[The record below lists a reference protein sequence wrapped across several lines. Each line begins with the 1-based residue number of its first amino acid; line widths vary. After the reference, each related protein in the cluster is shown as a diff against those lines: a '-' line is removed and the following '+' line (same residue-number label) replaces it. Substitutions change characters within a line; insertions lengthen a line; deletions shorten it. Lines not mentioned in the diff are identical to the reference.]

1 MIGTELLKK
10 KIEESGYR
18 FNWIAKQ
25 LNLSPFGMRKKVN
38 GENEFK
44 VSEVKKIS
52 ELLNLNEKE
61 REKYFF
67 KLFRHLK

>member
-1 MIGTELLKK
+1 MIKTELLKE

-18 FNWIAKQ
+18 FDWIAKQ
-25 LNLSPFGMRKKVN
+25 LNLSAFGMRKKVN

-61 REKYFF
+61 REKIFF
-67 KLFRHLK
+67 

>member
-1 MIGTELLKK
+1 MIETELLKK

-38 GENEFK
+38 VENIEIESVYK
-44 VSEVKKIS
+44 Q
-52 ELLNLNEKE
+52 EK
-61 REKYFF
+61 KYFF
-67 KLFRHLK
+67 NLFRHLK

>member
-1 MIGTELLKK
+1 MIETDLLKK

-25 LNLSPFGMRKKVN
+25 RNLSPFGMRKKVN

-61 REKYFF
+61 RNKIFF
-67 KLFRHLK
+67 

>member
-1 MIGTELLKK
+1 MIDSELLKE
-10 KIEESGYR
+10 KIEKSGYR
-18 FNWIAKQ
+18 FSWIAKQ

-61 REKYFF
+61 REKIFF
-67 KLFRHLK
+67 

>member
-1 MIGTELLKK
+1 MIETDLLKK
-10 KIEESGYR
+10 KIKESGYR

-61 REKYFF
+61 REKIFF
-67 KLFRHLK
+67 

>member
-1 MIGTELLKK
+1 MIETEFLKK

-18 FNWIAKQ
+18 FNCIAKQ

-61 REKYFF
+61 REKIFF
-67 KLFRHLK
+67 